1 MRLGSKCWNRCLV
14 CESPMITV
22 VVVVFGYL
30 HTTFLDVVGA
40 GAMASIHTVGEE
52 KIAMVWKKYQKVE
65 SDARLK
71 KKVY

>member
-1 MRLGSKCWNRCLV
+1 
-14 CESPMITV
+14 MITV

>member
-1 MRLGSKCWNRCLV
+1 
-14 CESPMITV
+14 MITV

-71 KKVY
+71 KKGLLTFRLEDQSSSE